1 MSGSRPHTLHGVI
14 KRGSSNHRRADRAHA
29 GLVLRFREERPLRS
43 RRQKTG
49 SQSNRATEQQS
60 NRATEQQSNRA
71 TEQQSNRATED
82 LSLLLCCSVRALL
95 FQRQPRARLTSYR
108 ARSASR
114 TSSSGEET
122 SGRYSATPALT
133 PTEPLRRMRTRS
145 ARDCAAAALPP
156 GRMARNS
163 SPP

>member
-49 SQSNRATEQQS
+49 SQSNRATEAQSNRATEQQS

-108 ARSASR
+108 ARSASG

-122 SGRYSATPALT
+122 SGRYSATPAL
-133 PTEPLRRMRTRS
+133 
-145 ARDCAAAALPP
+145 
-156 GRMARNS
+156 
-163 SPP
+163 